1 MFPYMQAFSA
11 WMFQGATQ
19 SVIDFGAFVLTIGCV
34 ALAICPI
41 VFLIKKIFK

>member
-19 SVIDFGAFVLTIGCV
+19 SAIDVTAVILTIGCV
-34 ALAICPI
+34 AIALAPI
-41 VFLIKKIFK
+41 VYIFKKILK